1 MENTGKVL
9 FENDE
14 AVWFLS
20 IGDETVGPLQAA
32 DLYEKILLNQITSA
46 HYVWKKGLKAWQRIA
61 ETPPFTEMLPKA
73 PKAVPTASMPA
84 GEKTQ
89 GTQVKASSSKSA
101 ASSAS
106 RETQGSDRKFAIP
119 EHRVWFLYFND
130 SQFGPFSLEEVKGYL
145 RVGKINPRVHAW
157 KEGMKE
163 WTRIETLIDFRDAVE
178 VSKKIIASGAASTA
192 KEDKREN
199 PRLPLVAKVLV
210 ANDSQ
215 VMSAICRDISI
226 GGMQVLTDQIPGAAG
241 SRIRLN
247 VTPPNDGQG
256 KPVSPFVAE
265 GVIVRVLEDGRGFS
279 FRFDQLTPEARKA
292 IESYVQQV

>member
-20 IGDETVGPLQAA
+20 LGEQTVGPLQAA

-46 HYVWKKGLKAWQRIA
+46 HFIWKKGLKGWQRIA
-61 ETPPFTEMLPKA
+61 DTPPFTEMLPQA
-73 PKAVPTASMPA
+73 PKAAPQGPVPEAQGSAKSPA
-84 GEKTQ
+84 YTVTPKEAVSPKTQ
-89 GTQVKASSSKSA
+89 APEKKLAV
-101 ASSAS
+101 
-106 RETQGSDRKFAIP
+106 P

-163 WTRIETLIDFRDAVE
+163 WTRIESLIDFRDAVE
-178 VSKKIIASGAASTA
+178 VSKKIIATGTQSTA
-192 KEDKREN
+192 REKREN
-199 PRLPLVAKVLV
+199 PRLPLVAKVLF
-210 ANDSQ
+210 ANDAQ

-226 GGMQVLTDQIPGAAG
+226 GGMQVLTDQIPGPAG
-241 SRIRLN
+241 TRIRMN

-256 KPVSPFVAE
+256 IAVAPFVAE

-279 FRFDQLTPEARKA
+279 FRFDQLSSEAKKA
-292 IESYVQQV
+292 IESYVQQS